1 MAVLEETPRI
11 IRWVGIHRRPTTL
24 CFSAIRLCHLLT
36 IHTVLGSA
44 NDSHEACQS
53 TSPLKNCANQLL
65 PPPVVWTRQDT
76 WREIDVHCASC
87 ESGASGTAKP
97 RGEEDG
103 HLTIA
108 FNAFNIWELR
118 ATKINMKEDRFVL
131 NTPTSCF
138 ASSRCLCM
146 LLFPPTG
153 CTNALCDNKIN
164 RIPPSCRPDSEFLAR
179 CLGHHMPASASMRY
193 EIVSCSVAPCVMT
206 LAECRDWMSEGP
218 FDTITEY
225 QLSGSLRRI
234 SHCKY
239 VKPRQTIQKSWKNKT
254 QLLICIPSPYFGF
267 TLGIIERVA
276 GSPGASP
283 IITGLDTPI
292 SISTAA
298 QNGAEML
305 DVAMATETWRGD
317 NA

>member
-1 MAVLEETPRI
+1 MEYHSI
-11 IRWVGIHRRPTTL
+11 SRPT
-24 CFSAIRLCHLLT
+24 AWIHLLIKASGGPWRNT
-36 IHTVLGSA
+36 KDNSMGWDPQETNNTVLQCNQTLSSSDNPHGPGLSKWFTW
-44 NDSHEACQS
+44 SMPIYQS
-53 TSPLKNCANQLL
+53 TQELRQSATS
-65 PPPVVWTRQDT
+65 PPVVWTRQDT

-108 FNAFNIWELR
+108 SNAFNIWELR

-153 CTNALCDNKIN
+153 YTNALCDNKIN

-179 CLGHHMPASASMRY
+179 CLGHRMPASASMRY

-239 VKPRQTIQKSWKNKT
+239 VKP
-254 QLLICIPSPYFGF
+254 PSNNPK
-267 TLGIIERVA
+267 IMEK
-276 GSPGASP
+276 
-283 IITGLDTPI
+283 
-292 SISTAA
+292 
-298 QNGAEML
+298 
-305 DVAMATETWRGD
+305 
-317 NA
+317 

>member
-53 TSPLKNCANQLL
+53 TSPLKNCANPLL
-65 PPPVVWTRQDT
+65 HPSKLSVVILSCSLFPRKLQALVVWTRQDT

-118 ATKINMKEDRFVL
+118 ATKINVKEDRFVL

-146 LLFPPTG
+146 LLFTPLVTQILCATTKSTG
-153 CTNALCDNKIN
+153 FHPLVD
-164 RIPPSCRPDSEFLAR
+164 RIVNFL
-179 CLGHHMPASASMRY
+179 
-193 EIVSCSVAPCVMT
+193 
-206 LAECRDWMSEGP
+206 
-218 FDTITEY
+218 
-225 QLSGSLRRI
+225 Q
-234 SHCKY
+234 
-239 VKPRQTIQKSWKNKT
+239 
-254 QLLICIPSPYFGF
+254 
-267 TLGIIERVA
+267 
-276 GSPGASP
+276 GA
-283 IITGLDTPI
+283 
-292 SISTAA
+292 
-298 QNGAEML
+298 
-305 DVAMATETWRGD
+305 
-317 NA
+317 